1 MSEWVTVHLGNH
13 SGKFEMKADQYWIR
27 MQCTRLSE
35 EVGHIQFHCI
45 KQTHAREL
53 AMALL
58 AAADQM
64 DQLSNKGKE

>member
-1 MSEWVTVHLGNH
+1 MSEWVTVNIGNH

-27 MQCTRLSE
+27 MKCTHVSA

-45 KQTHAREL
+45 KQTEAREL

-58 AAADQM
+58 AAADKM
-64 DQLSNKGKE
+64 DALSNKGKA